1 LYINA
6 QQTCAGVVEIYVM
19 SDVSEI
25 PETCRPMFFYTK
37 LTLDVMGL
45 KITTFSQEPVNHS
58 PILN

>member
-6 QQTCAGVVEIYVM
+6 QQTCAGIVEIYVM

-25 PETCRPMFFYTK
+25 PETYRPMFFYTK

-45 KITTFSQEPVNHS
+45 KLTTFSQEPVNHS
-58 PILN
+58 LLLN